1 MNELELFIK
10 RINLFFTNTVS
21 INDVSKVPGI
31 DYENTDI
38 NYENT
43 ISLYNLVKSFN
54 ELYLKF
60 KKEYDNIEKFELG
73 EYVEIIEY
81 ANYRSSFDDKD
92 YRHLIF
98 YIENPTIC
106 NHKYTYLYFFDKN
119 KEPSALIT
127 SNTTRNSYEE
137 GYYRE
142 AINLDL
148 NKVSKYL
155 DLFSKYQVLLDTYNY
170 LKNQFIFGDS
180 SNILCS
186 HIDGDLLKGL
196 ESIKLT
202 LGSLDFFSEDSIV
215 LYINLGENFGIDY
228 KKSSVILN
236 NNIINFE
243 NKDIDKIVNDTYISK
258 KYLKNKRESDKYE

>member
-21 INDVSKVPGI
+21 INDVGKVPGI
-31 DYENTDI
+31 DYINTKV

-60 KKEYDNIEKFELG
+60 KKEYDRIEKIELG
-73 EYVEIIEY
+73 EYVEIIEFSKY
-81 ANYRSSFDDKD
+81 HSPFDDKD
-92 YRHLIF
+92 YRHLVF
-98 YIENPTIC
+98 YIENPSISK
-106 NHKYTYLYFFDKN
+106 HKYTYLYLFDKN
-119 KEPSALIT
+119 NEPSALIT

-142 AINLDL
+142 KINLNL
-148 NKVSKYL
+148 NIVSKYL

-180 SNILCS
+180 SNILS
-186 HIDGDLLKGL
+186 SSIDGDLLKGL
-196 ESIKLT
+196 DSIKIN
-202 LGSLDFFSEDSIV
+202 LGSIDFFSEDIIS
-215 LYINLGENFGIDY
+215 LYINLGENFGINY
-228 KKSSVILN
+228 QKSSIILN
-236 NNIINFE
+236 NNIINFK
-243 NKDIDKIVNDTYISK
+243 NNDIDKIFNDTLINK
-258 KYLKNKRESDKYE
+258 TYLKKRK